1 MTGAVRPA
9 ASGRSWQ
16 FPGSWLAQTTQRR
29 GPGQYANVKRF
40 SASPP
45 VADVVG
51 VAGDGAAEVLRRP
64 RGGDATEAR
73 ARRNRRTAEW
83 SVPPRHRRR

>member
-45 VADVVG
+45 VADVDERRTPRVH
-51 VAGDGAAEVLRRP
+51 LRR
-64 RGGDATEAR
+64 GGA
-73 ARRNRRTAEW
+73 W
-83 SVPPRHRRR
+83 PLG

>member
-45 VADVVG
+45 VADVEYPMPQ
-51 VAGDGAAEVLRRP
+51 DIPRRP
-64 RGGDATEAR
+64 RGGDATADVPV
-73 ARRNRRTAEW
+73 AEIKA
-83 SVPPRHRRR
+83 